1 MNRLIKLCIIVALLT
16 ATTAQGDVSVSADDI
31 EIQINGNPASGQEFT
46 VGQEINIT
54 CIVVAS
60 ASISNIPDA
69 INYRARVESAL
80 RLFDGPISSGESPL
94 ISDPY
99 IEDVTNVSGAV
110 AEADN
115 ELLSITY
122 TLTLTVEG
130 FYTIRAGAVAWA
142 WYEDAEGWHQAGVAV
157 SGPVYPVYLT
167 FNVVDVIEVDIDI
180 KPGST
185 PNTINLGS
193 NGVIPV
199 AILSSADFDAPLL
212 VDTTTVQLQGKA
224 GVRVKGNGDPLA
236 TERDVNGDGYV
247 DLELKVEVENLEPG
261 DIQDG
266 IAEITGLTIEG
277 QKFSGTDTVTIVP
290 PE

>member
-122 TLTLTVEG
+122 TLTLPVGG

-185 PNTINLGS
+185 PNTMNLGS

>member
-185 PNTINLGS
+185 PNTMNLGS